1 MSKQR
6 SGLFNQRRAYQ
17 YQCCVPT
24 PPPVKTIIS
33 MNYTMGVEFGT
44 DGSFFMFMVDDEY
57 AFVTLNTAEATNI
70 LLSVNDINGNPII
83 PSLDFLNNNT
93 LKFTFIQGATIS
105 STIIPPNSFVVD
117 NVNNYVTLTSIDLT
131 FTPNVTFI
139 NGPITIQIETL

>member
-17 YQCCVPT
+17 YQCCVP

-33 MNYTMGVEFGT
+33 MNYTIDTLGRPESNGVFNFSVNNLT
-44 DGSFFMFMVDDEY
+44 L
-57 AFVTLNTAEATNI
+57 TLNTADATGIILNI
-70 LLSVNDINGNPII
+70 NDNNGNPII

-93 LKFTFIQGATIS
+93 LKITFIQGAIIS
-105 STIIPPNSFVVD
+105 STIISPNSFEL
-117 NVNNYVTLTSIDLT
+117 NIAYSTLTSIDLT
-131 FTPNVTFI
+131 FMPNQIFT